1 MAIASII
8 SSLLH
13 PEEPAL
19 AGVSKDGLMVRDARR
34 RAPHHEER
42 WLPHRHCEP
51 TGRANA
57 RPMTG
62 SAKQSRG
69 CEVITGLLR
78 RGACHRA
85 RRRRDPVAPRNDDP
99 KNRARGPGG
108 TEGRARSEKEE
119 VGAPPPFIRRQ

>member
-1 MAIASII
+1 S
-8 SSLLH
+8 
-13 PEEPAL
+13 
-19 AGVSKDGLMVRDARR
+19 ARR
-34 RAPHHEER
+34 RGMVKR
-42 WLPHRHCEP
+42 GICLSFRHCEP

-119 VGAPPPFIRRQ
+119 VGAPPPFIRRQRANV